1 MKNDAGNMASHVDM
15 IGRGKVA
22 GTLGAQVTSILGRRI
37 VSGEIAPGAAFP
49 AEAELCQ
56 SLGVSRTTLREA
68 IKKLHAKGLLAVGPR
83 NGTRVLAPANWSQL
97 DIDVL
102 SWRIDSGFD
111 KKVVEQLYEL
121 RACFEPQV
129 CALAAIHG
137 TDADLRHVALRF
149 QHLMAVHDDPNVVT
163 QADVDFHMAIVAA
176 TRNIF
181 FISVGTAISAA
192 LRVSFDLGTSRGF
205 PPDELQMHADICS
218 AVVQRRPEVAARLMR
233 KLIATSRTS
242 LTATLRP
249 RSARRAAH
257 QRSTPKLRAS
267 G

>member
-1 MKNDAGNMASHVDM
+1 M
-15 IGRGKVA
+15 IGRGKVL
-22 GTLGAQVTSILGRRI
+22 GTLGSQVTSILGRRI
-37 VSGEIAPGAAFP
+37 VSGAIAPGVALP
-49 AEAELCQ
+49 AEGELCQ

-97 DIDVL
+97 DSDVL
-102 SWRIDSGFD
+102 AWRIDGGFD

-137 TDADLRHVALRF
+137 TDADLREIAARF
-149 QHLMAVHDDPNVVT
+149 RHLMAVHDDPRVVT

-181 FISVGTAISAA
+181 FISVGAAISTA
-192 LRVSFDLGTSRGF
+192 LHLSFDLGTSRGF
-205 PPDELQMHADICS
+205 PPDELRLHEDICN
-218 AVVQRRPEVAARLMR
+218 AVVRRRPELAAQLMR
-233 KLIATSRTS
+233 KLIAASRAS
-242 LTATLRP
+242 LTATLKLR
-249 RSARRAAH
+249 RSRQAAH
-257 QRSTPKLRAS
+257 QRAAPNLRTRR
-267 G
+267 

>member
-1 MKNDAGNMASHVDM
+1 MNNGASNMASHVDM
-15 IGRGKVA
+15 IGRVKVA

-37 VSGEIAPGAAFP
+37 VSGEIAPGAALP
-49 AEAELCQ
+49 AEGELCQ

-97 DIDVL
+97 DTDVL

-137 TDADLRHVALRF
+137 TDADLRNISARF
-149 QHLMAVHDDPNVVT
+149 RHLLDVHDDPNVVT

-181 FISVGTAISAA
+181 FISVGSAISAA
-192 LRVSFDLGTSRGF
+192 LRMSFDLGTARGF
-205 PPDELQMHADICS
+205 PLDELQMHAEICK
-218 AVVQRRPEVAARLMR
+218 AVVQRRPEAAAQLMR
-233 KLIATSRTS
+233 KLIAASRAS
-242 LTATLRP
+242 LTATLNLR
-249 RSARRAAH
+249 RARRAA
-257 QRSTPKLRAS
+257 R
-267 G
+267 